1 MARFDEIKLAG
12 QLPSP
17 KGVALAIMNLCG
29 REDCTIEDV
38 ARLVQTDPALSG
50 RLLRLANSS
59 GGTHRPVSA
68 INEALL
74 RIGMKAVAQ
83 LTMGFSL
90 VDQFK
95 DGPCKGFD
103 YRNFWSRSLLMA
115 LASRELGRH
124 RVRLDHHLEWML
136 GRDEEWI
143 AASIFSFFPACGSAR
158 AG

>member
-83 LTMGFSL
+83 LTMGFCSSTSSRTDL
-90 VDQFK
+90 VK
-95 DGPCKGFD
+95 DSIIAIF
-103 YRNFWSRSLLMA
+103 
-115 LASRELGRH
+115 GRAH
-124 RVRLDHHLEWML
+124 
-136 GRDEEWI
+136 
-143 AASIFSFFPACGSAR
+143 C
-158 AG
+158 

>member
-17 KGVALAIMNLCG
+17 KGVALAIMNLGG

-103 YRNFWSRSLLMA
+103 YRNFWIIFVCSVFW
-115 LASRELGRH
+115 ASTL
-124 RVRLDHHLEWML
+124 
-136 GRDEEWI
+136 
-143 AASIFSFFPACGSAR
+143 
-158 AG
+158 